1 MGLGENVLHLV
12 EYLTLTFSFGMFM
25 DDYFTSFC
33 LLTHLGVNNNRATL
47 VQNKNR
53 LHKCIFIGSKQLQK
67 KEQGH
72 FKQPTSSKKAAKLWF
87 DSESSEPDRFG
98 KKLKESI
105 FKRNNQINSTVTTRA
120 WLQAFCQQNGLE
132 RGQVHDLYPNE

>member
-12 EYLTLTFSFGMFM
+12 ECLTLTFSFGMFM

-53 LHKCIFIGSKQLQK
+53 LHKCIFIGSKQLQE

-72 FKQPTSSKKAAKLWF
+72 FKQPTSSKKAAKL
-87 DSESSEPDRFG
+87 
-98 KKLKESI
+98 
-105 FKRNNQINSTVTTRA
+105 
-120 WLQAFCQQNGLE
+120 
-132 RGQVHDLYPNE
+132 